1 MAEPPIDFAIIA
13 ALKVEREAMVRR
25 LDGMQKVQEDGEP
38 LTYYTGTLAVPGEER
53 PFTVV
58 VTQLIEMGN
67 PDAAITTTRVIQRWQ
82 PRNVLMVGIAG
93 GVKAAGRLYVH
104 GRRCRRA
111 HFFRHPA
118 ERRNAV
124 DHGQGYHEHLDFRQS
139 NGHYRQSS
147 RDQPFRRQSVPLQDH
162 RWSEPNF

>member
-1 MAEPPIDFAIIA
+1 MVEPPIDFAIIA

-38 LTYYTGTLAVPGEER
+38 LTYYPGTLAVPGEER
-53 PFTVV
+53 PFAVV

-93 GVKAAGRLYVH
+93 GVKGKASLGDVAVSQYAHYPQGKLLAELA
-104 GRRCRRA
+104 RRA
-111 HFFRHPA
+111 DARLVFGGLAAIPPVMLA
-118 ERRNAV
+118 
-124 DHGQGYHEHLDFRQS
+124 
-139 NGHYRQSS
+139 GHAFLQT
-147 RDQPFRRQSVPLQDH
+147 VPLGWPGGPQIL
-162 RWSEPNF
+162 EFC